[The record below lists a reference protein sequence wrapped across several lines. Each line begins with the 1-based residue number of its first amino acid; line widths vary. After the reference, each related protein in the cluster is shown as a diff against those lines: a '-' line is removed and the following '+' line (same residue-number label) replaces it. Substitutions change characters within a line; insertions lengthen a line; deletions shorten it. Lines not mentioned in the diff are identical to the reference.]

1 MSHSQLGFE
10 DRCLLCALKKAGK
23 SIAEIA
29 IALGRHISSIYRE
42 LRRNKG
48 GRGYRPKQAQSMAET
63 RSQTAGQACR
73 LDPEVIKMVEEKLR
87 LNWSPEQIV
96 GRLKKEEGIK
106 ISHESIYQHVLADKK
121 NGGDLY
127 RHLRCQKKNRKRY
140 GTKRYDKRGK
150 IKNRVSIE
158 ERPNIVEK
166 KTRLGDWEGDLV
178 IGKNHIGALVTLT
191 DRKSKRVKIGIVP
204 SKEAAVVS
212 EVICQLL
219 KDEKVFT
226 ITFDNGK
233 EFANHEY
240 IAQKT
245 GSKVYFAHP
254 YSSWERGLNENTNG
268 LIRQYFPKGSSFEWI
283 TEEDVILVEAALNSR
298 PRKTLGYNT
307 PDEISSGER
316 RYCA

>member
-1 MSHSQLGFE
+1 MSYVQFGFDE
-10 DRCLLCALKKAGK
+10 RCMLYALKNAGK
-23 SIAEIA
+23 SVAEIA
-29 IALGRHISSIYRE
+29 VSLGRHISSIYRE
-42 LRRNKG
+42 LKRNIG
-48 GRGYRPKQAQSMAET
+48 GRGYRPKQAHTMAET
-63 RSQTAGQACR
+63 RSQTAGQAST
-73 LDPEVIKMVEEKLR
+73 LDSEVFKTVEEMLR
-87 LNWSPEQIV
+87 LNWSPEQIS

-140 GTKRYDKRGK
+140 GTKRHDNRGK

-166 KTRLGDWEGDLV
+166 KTRLGDWEGDLI

-204 SKEAAVVS
+204 SKESSVVS
-212 EVICQLL
+212 ETICHLL

-240 IAQKT
+240 IAEET

-283 TEEDVILVEAALNSR
+283 TKPDVIAVENALNSR

-307 PDEISSGER
+307 PDEISFGKR
-316 RYCA
+316 RRSA